1 MKSIK
6 KTLMLV
12 AFVLVATNGL
22 MAQDFKTS
30 IGARL
35 GSPFGGSF
43 RQYFTQNI
51 SGELIGGLKF
61 IDGTAFMATL
71 LGAYHIPIGDTNFD
85 FYLNAGPSVGIGSEL
100 LIGATLGLGLE
111 YRFEGQPFAISIDML
126 PTVGPL
132 RTYGYS
138 AVTLR
143 YELQ

>member
-1 MKSIK
+1 M
-6 KTLMLV
+6 
-12 AFVLVATNGL
+12 AFILVATKGL
-22 MAQDFKTS
+22 IAQDFKTS

-35 GSPFGGSF
+35 GSPLGGSF
-43 RQYFTQNI
+43 RQYLSENI

-61 IDGTAFMATL
+61 IDGTAFMVTL
-71 LGAYHIPIGDTNFD
+71 LGAYHIPISDTGFD
-85 FYLNAGPSVGIGSEL
+85 FYINAGPSVGIGTEL

-126 PTVGPL
+126 PTVGSL
-132 RTYGYS
+132 KTYGYS